1 MPFFNLLK
9 IGGFLNLYF
18 LGETLFSSLKLLD
31 FHFLLP
37 AQIFFIVSAFRCFF
51 PVHYTTN
58 VVLHNSY
65 FSSIFFTRVLATFSE
80 IAYIYQFSYLIRFLN
95 ANQMPIIDLLSWLM
109 VIQVIISQFFVWGA
123 ILTGIQKL
131 YFYEEFGWA
140 IIFIINTILNS
151 ILFFLISNISEYIL
165 LIQLNLVFGIIYLPW
180 QFFHLKS
187 IKSRYQAVQSNAKPL
202 IMSWAILKIGLIKA
216 IKTKEISCK
225 VEDWGGTIGMT
236 WMISYW
242 GTIIPIWIY
251 VIINSI

>member
-9 IGGFLNLYF
+9 IGGLLNLYF
-18 LGETLFSSLKLLD
+18 FGETLFSSLKLLD

-58 VVLHNSY
+58 VILHDSY

-80 IAYIYQFSYLIRFLN
+80 IAYIYQFSYLIRFIN
-95 ANQMPIIDLLSWLM
+95 ENQIPIIDFLSWLM
-109 VIQVIISQFFVWGA
+109 VIQVIVSQFFVWGA

-131 YFYEEFGWA
+131 YYYEEFGWA
-140 IIFIINTILNS
+140 LIFIINTILNS
-151 ILFFLISNISEYIL
+151 ILFFMINNISDYMF
-165 LIQLNLVFGIIYLPW
+165 LIQLNLIFGIIYLPW
-180 QFFHLKS
+180 QCFHLKN
-187 IKSRYQAVQSNAKPL
+187 IKSRYQAMQGNTKPQT
-202 IMSWAILKIGLIKA
+202 ISWKTLKRGLKKSIQ
-216 IKTKEISCK
+216 TKKISCE
-225 VEDWGGTIGMT
+225 VEDWGGFIGMT

-242 GTIIPIWIY
+242 GIIPIWIY